1 MFKYIILGEE
11 RGKVGRIKEGEKE
24 GEDKEINKEKAK
36 RVEGGKQT
44 EGKGVTLSLTLSTS

>member
-36 RVEGGKQT
+36 GVEGGKQT